1 MSIFRNTVWFLK
13 GLKEYTSSGYTSASA
28 NFNESD
34 LQLKCEDR
42 SYLITGMVCLSQF
55 ILLECPFANL
65 IILAESF

>member
-1 MSIFRNTVWFLK
+1 MSVFRNTVWFLK

-42 SYLITGMVCLSQF
+42 SYLITGMIVLV
-55 ILLECPFANL
+55 N
-65 IILAESF
+65 SFYLNALMLMS